1 MKSTVPSLNQLGS
14 VFHDSNPFAVSRGN
28 PDLRQTHLVELSAY
42 GNNSYP
48 NGSLDYRVSFSY
60 RINEIVS
67 TRTYYADETLI
78 DGYTLPAGTTFST
91 YANAGGG
98 MHSYSYAHYST
109 SIRAIRYSLDVSPS
123 YTFSRTP
130 SFVNERF
137 EYYTRHL
144 PSLTI
149 VAKSNFSS
157 RYKLDFSTVGSMNLT
172 DSPYYGVTQY
182 SNLSASVSS
191 DNRITEWLFV
201 RARYRHATRFPMSS
215 KATRVDTDML
225 NVSAGVYLLDSKLCI
240 ALIFRDI
247 LNNMPTL
254 TTMAYSNYVE
264 TVRTTNLN
272 RYMLLSIRYNFN
284 SSER

>member
-1 MKSTVPSLNQLGS
+1 
-14 VFHDSNPFAVSRGN
+14 
-28 PDLRQTHLVELSAY
+28 
-42 GNNSYP
+42 
-48 NGSLDYRVSFSY
+48 
-60 RINEIVS
+60 
-67 TRTYYADETLI
+67 
-78 DGYTLPAGTTFST
+78 
-91 YANAGGG
+91 